1 MDLRL
6 IFLVLLLFVVRSE
19 CSARESLTRPG
30 RWLSLLTQKRL
41 SLSLCF
47 ISVSNLGAGGT
58 QDIVMSN
65 IANSILYATFAF
77 GGLGAGAVTNLLGP
91 RYTLLLGSLG
101 YAFYIGS
108 LWCFQTQGTK
118 WFVYLGGAVLGA
130 CASLLWSAR
139 KF

>member
-1 MDLRL
+1 
-6 IFLVLLLFVVRSE
+6 
-19 CSARESLTRPG
+19 
-30 RWLSLLTQKRL
+30 
-41 SLSLCF
+41 
-47 ISVSNLGAGGT
+47 
-58 QDIVMSN
+58 MSN

-139 KF
+139 KFRDSGRGVGTFLFKGAYRMVDRYRGLFDDGHPLGKGQGKSFQFVLGDRE

>member
-1 MDLRL
+1 
-6 IFLVLLLFVVRSE
+6 
-19 CSARESLTRPG
+19 
-30 RWLSLLTQKRL
+30 
-41 SLSLCF
+41 
-47 ISVSNLGAGGT
+47 
-58 QDIVMSN
+58 MSN

-139 KF
+139 ECKARGEGLAKFCSEGLSIDGPLQRVV

>member
-1 MDLRL
+1 
-6 IFLVLLLFVVRSE
+6 
-19 CSARESLTRPG
+19 
-30 RWLSLLTQKRL
+30 
-41 SLSLCF
+41 
-47 ISVSNLGAGGT
+47 
-58 QDIVMSN
+58 MSN

-139 KF
+139 KSRGSGRRVCTLLFKGAHLSVDWPRGLFDDGHPFGKGQRKGFQSVLGDRE

>member
-1 MDLRL
+1 
-6 IFLVLLLFVVRSE
+6 
-19 CSARESLTRPG
+19 
-30 RWLSLLTQKRL
+30 
-41 SLSLCF
+41 
-47 ISVSNLGAGGT
+47 
-58 QDIVMSN
+58 MSN
-65 IANSILYATFAF
+65 IANSILYATFAL

-91 RYTLLLGSLG
+91 RYTLLVGSLG

-139 KF
+139 EFGAKLVTLLEIVY

>member
-1 MDLRL
+1 
-6 IFLVLLLFVVRSE
+6 
-19 CSARESLTRPG
+19 
-30 RWLSLLTQKRL
+30 
-41 SLSLCF
+41 
-47 ISVSNLGAGGT
+47 
-58 QDIVMSN
+58 MSN

-139 KF
+139 ECKVRGEGLAKFCYEGLSIDGPLQRVV